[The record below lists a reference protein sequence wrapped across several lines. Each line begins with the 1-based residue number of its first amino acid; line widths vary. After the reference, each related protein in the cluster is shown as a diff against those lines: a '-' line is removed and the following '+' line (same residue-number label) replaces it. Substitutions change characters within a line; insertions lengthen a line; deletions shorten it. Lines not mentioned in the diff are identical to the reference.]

1 MQNGK
6 LLTFLINIDKKKT
19 HIEVDHITPST
30 SGGTRESS
38 WNLGDSMRA
47 LPNWYLWVS
56 PEPLSFVNFLSL
68 SMTIGGLV
76 VLN

>member
-1 MQNGK
+1 MFI
-6 LLTFLINIDKKKT
+6 TEVVIV
-19 HIEVDHITPST
+19 IESIEKRIKVDHITPST
-30 SGGTRESS
+30 SGGMRESS

>member
-1 MQNGK
+1 MERFITEGVIVIKSNEK
-6 LLTFLINIDKKKT
+6 R
-19 HIEVDHITPST
+19 IEVDHITPST